1 MGKKIKI
8 LYVDDENI
16 NIKLF
21 EISFSRTYTVL
32 TANNPIKGLEILSN
46 HDDIDIVFSDMDMP
60 FFNGVQFIQEAKK
73 IHPNIK
79 YYILSGFEK
88 NAEMQKAL
96 DENIMLNFFKKPINH
111 NEIELVIEKS
121 VAVLD

>member
-73 IHPNIK
+73 MHPNIK
-79 YYILSGFEK
+79 YYRDRIKSWGAEQKFANFERKLSK
-88 NAEMQKAL
+88 QKT
-96 DENIMLNFFKKPINH
+96 NH
-111 NEIELVIEKS
+111 Y
-121 VAVLD
+121 